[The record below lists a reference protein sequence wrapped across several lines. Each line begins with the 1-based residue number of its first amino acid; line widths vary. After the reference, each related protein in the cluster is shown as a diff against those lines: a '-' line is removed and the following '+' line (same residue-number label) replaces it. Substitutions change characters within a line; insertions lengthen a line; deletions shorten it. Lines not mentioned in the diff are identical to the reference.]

1 MTNLQ
6 RILAVR
12 EERVSRQQ
20 ELIREYGVPC
30 VTLTLNIPG
39 PDKNRPEYEVVCS
52 AGLKQLQA
60 VLSEAFTI
68 LFKESNSGF
77 SGPEVMFA
85 VRGDSFEIKK
95 CCAAIEETHPLGRL
109 FDIDVKGIDMRTI
122 PRTEIGMQV
131 RKCLL
136 CPEAA
141 FDCIVS
147 RKHNLEDVLEA
158 IAEMIS
164 AYTGSYETVSE

>member
-1 MTNLQ
+1 MNNLQ
-6 RILAVR
+6 RILAAR

-39 PDKNRPEYEVVCS
+39 PDKNRPEYRVVFR
-52 AGLKQLQA
+52 AGLRRLHA
-60 VLSEAFTI
+60 ALSEVFTI
-68 LFKESNSGF
+68 LFEGENSRF
-77 SGPEVMFA
+77 SGPEAMFA

-95 CCAAIEETHPLGRL
+95 CSAAIEETHPLGRL
-109 FDIDVKGIDMRTI
+109 FDIDVKGVDLRTVS
-122 PRTEIGMQV
+122 RTEIGMQT

-141 FDCIVS
+141 CDCIVS
-147 RKHNLEDVLEA
+147 KKHNMEDVLET
-158 IAEMIS
+158 IADMIN
-164 AYTGSYETVSE
+164 AYTGSYETAYE